1 MDLRTEIRNAPR
13 AMRETLEKGRPEY
26 EALVRQI
33 RWGDGTVYMVGSGSS
48 YVGALTGA
56 RAFEELLGWPV
67 VARRAADFSVSSA
80 SLIRPRSVLLAISPA
95 GESDATLEAA
105 REARSRGAVL
115 LAVTANPDSPL
126 AEMAD
131 GVFLLRTGEGPGGG
145 ITAVLCLQA
154 ALGYLG
160 LVAARS
166 LKRHHQKLDDLEK
179 DFEKLPAQAEWVLN
193 NLSDAARALAAELK
207 GLAAVLLVGGGFYYP
222 AALHAAHFLNHLT
235 PVRAE
240 AKEATELLEETSTAQ
255 LSGTVL
261 FLSSSRCRMRR
272 AVHACA
278 KSVKGAGGKVIA
290 VTDSNDRELSNAAG
304 LAVLLPLLFEMPG
317 STLSLLFLQWLACC
331 LARGEGTPEPP
342 SGRIQ

>member
-13 AMRETLEKGRPEY
+13 ALRETLEKGRPEY
-26 EALVRQI
+26 EALVRQT
-33 RWGDGTVYMVGSGSS
+33 RWGNGTVYMVGSGLS

-80 SLIRPRSVLLAISPA
+80 SLIRPRSVLLVISLA

-115 LAVTANPDSPL
+115 LAMTGNPASPL

-131 GVFLLRTGEGPGGG
+131 GVFLLRTGEGPGGE

-160 LVAARS
+160 LVAARV
-166 LKRHHQKLDDLEK
+166 LRRHHQKLDDLEK
-179 DFEKLPAQAEWVLN
+179 DFEKLPGQAEWVLN
-193 NLSDAARALAAELK
+193 NLLDAARALAAELK
-207 GLAAVLLVGGGFYYP
+207 GLANVLLVGGGFYYP

-240 AKEATELLEETSTAQ
+240 AQEATEFFEETSTGQ
-255 LSGTVL
+255 LSGTTL
-261 FLSSSRCRMRR
+261 FLSGSHCRVRK
-272 AVHACA
+272 AVHE
-278 KSVKGAGGKVIA
+278 SVGRVKIAGGKVIA
-290 VTDSNDRELSNAAG
+290 VTDSNDRELSDAAT
-304 LAVLLPLLFEMPG
+304 LAVLLPSLFEMPG
-317 STLSLLFLQWLACC
+317 SNLSLLFLQWVACC
-331 LARGEGTPEPP
+331 FARGERTSEQ
-342 SGRIQ
+342 RIL